1 MQLASI
7 FSFRPLTWLSTL
19 LLVCTANHCFADAAS
34 VRGST
39 ACPLLTRPY
48 SATYYGSFKGW
59 RIDTVQELEAR
70 QDGQWRLSIH
80 ADNFLGAILEKSYFT
95 VTPEGTIRS
104 QQYNYEK
111 KVLLNRRDISTVFD
125 WSTRRATTTG
135 DKTNTAPLV
144 GGEFDNLNYLLAIRC
159 DLMAGKT
166 DMYYPTVDENGTDTL
181 EFKTAGEEVLD
192 TRLGKLDTII
202 VKRVRNNSNR
212 STTLWFAK
220 NKDYLMVKLL
230 QEEKKDAEAYLLYI
244 DSLQPSPHP

>member
-1 MQLASI
+1 MHCASFFSVRKFACI
-7 FSFRPLTWLSTL
+7 FIL
-19 LLVCTANHCFADAAS
+19 LLACMVQHCFADAAS
-34 VRGST
+34 VPSST
-39 ACPLLTRPY
+39 ACPLLTQPY
-48 SATYYGSFKGW
+48 TATYYGSFKGW

-95 VTPEGTIRS
+95 VTLEGTIRS
-104 QQYNYEK
+104 QQYSYQK

-125 WSTRRATTTG
+125 WSTRHATTTG

-144 GGEFDNLNYLLAIRC
+144 GGEFDDLNYQLAIRC

-166 DMYYPTVDENGTDTL
+166 DMHYPTVDDNGPDTL
-181 EFKTAGEEVLD
+181 EFQTAGEEVLD
-192 TRLGKLDTII
+192 TQLGKLNTII
-202 VKRVRNNSNR
+202 VKRIRSNNNR

-220 NKDYLMVKLL
+220 DKDYQMVKLL

-244 DSLQPSPHP
+244 DSVQTSPHQ